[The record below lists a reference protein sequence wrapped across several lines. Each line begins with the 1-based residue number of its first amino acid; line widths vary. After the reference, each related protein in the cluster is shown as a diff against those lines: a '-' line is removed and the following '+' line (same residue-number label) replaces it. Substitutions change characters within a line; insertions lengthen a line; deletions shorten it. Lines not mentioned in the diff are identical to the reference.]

1 MIKGYEGEVIECSN
15 GNAIVLKSAK
25 PDRESVCRLCIFD
38 SRTCCYVPLIGNK
51 CCDILCGY
59 WQVLKAE
66 AP

>member
-1 MIKGYEGEVIECSN
+1 MEGEVIECFN
-15 GNAIVLKSAK
+15 HKKIILKSAK

-38 SRTCCYVPLIGNK
+38 SIDCDLVPLIGNK

-59 WQVLKAE
+59 WQVLEAE